1 MRTPRFVLAPLLY
14 AALATA
20 LAASPA
26 AVPSAAVTPPATS
39 AAVATLGT
47 RIDALIHQPRFA
59 NADLGIAVVS
69 LDSGQT
75 LYTHRADHLLLPAST
90 AKLYTAALVLDTV
103 GANYRIPTRLLGTQ
117 PVRHGQ
123 LDGPLILYGMG
134 DPTLGTIGTSAD
146 WADQLAAQLAAHGI
160 RRVHGDLIADDSYF
174 TGPAEGAGWEA
185 DDLQTWYGV
194 PTSAL
199 SVDENIVAVTVQ
211 PALHVGQPARLDF
224 DPGDAMPPLVNT
236 LTTSAAGTPPD
247 INLYRAPGDRTLY
260 AFGSVPIGAKPERYR
275 LAVADP
281 ALLAGQR
288 LQRALAAHGIKLKG
302 RVRTLHWPQDDA
314 SLLAHAQPLG
324 EVLSPPLIEVLKRG
338 LKRSQNLYLQ
348 NLLQIAGV
356 RARAKAMASPDP
368 ASPIPS
374 GFRSSE
380 DWGIHAL
387 HQLLGRIGI
396 APSSALLEEGTGMS
410 RQDLTTPAAL
420 VRLLQYLA
428 AQPYAAQLRDALPI
442 AGIDG
447 TLQWRMRNTPAAGNV
462 HAKTGSMTYVD
473 CLAGYVTTADG
484 EHLAFAIMLNN
495 YKHPDGAP
503 RTSADLD
510 AIAELLAEF
519 RGNAEPART
528 PNRASASERSPPP
541 GPDGG

>member
-1 MRTPRFVLAPLLY
+1 MRQRHGLQRLAGLAILASMRTPRFVLAPLLTAF
-14 AALATA
+14 AAT
-20 LAASPA
+20 LAAAPA
-26 AVPSAAVTPPATS
+26 AIPPAATTPSATP
-39 AAVATLGT
+39 AAIVALDA

-59 NADLGIAVVS
+59 NASWGIAVVS

-90 AKLYTAALVLDTV
+90 AKLYTAALALDTV
-103 GANYRIPTRLLGTQ
+103 GADYRIPTRLLATKPMRRG
-117 PVRHGQ
+117 R

-134 DPTLGTIGTSAD
+134 DPTLGTDTSTD
-146 WADQLAAQLAAHGI
+146 WADRLAAQLAAHGV
-160 RRVHGDLIADDSYF
+160 RHVHGDLIADDSYF

-185 DDLQTWYGV
+185 GDLQSWYAV

-211 PALHVGQPARLDF
+211 PSAHSGQPARLDF
-224 DPGDAMPPLVNT
+224 DPGDAMPPLVST
-236 LTTSAAGTPPD
+236 LTTSPTGTPPD
-247 INLYRAPGDRTLY
+247 INLYRAPGDPTLY
-260 AFGSVPIGAKPERYR
+260 AFGSMPVGAKPERYR

-281 ALLAGQR
+281 AMLAGKR
-288 LQRALAAHGIKLKG
+288 LQRALAAHGIKLEG

-314 SLLAHAQPLG
+314 RLLAHAQPLA
-324 EVLSPPLIEVLKRG
+324 EVLSPPLIEVLTRG

-348 NLLQIAGV
+348 NLLQIAG
-356 RARAKAMASPDP
+356 AKARTEAMAAPDA

-396 APSSALLEEGTGMS
+396 APSSALLEEGTGLS
-410 RQDLTTPAAL
+410 RQDLTTPDAL

-428 AQPYAAQLRDALPI
+428 AQPYATQLRDALPI
-442 AGIDG
+442 AGTDG
-447 TLQWRMRNTPAAGNV
+447 TLQWRMRDTRAAGNV
-462 HAKTGSMTYVD
+462 HAKTGSMTHVD
-473 CLAGYVTTADG
+473 CLAGYVTSAAG

-495 YKHPDGAP
+495 YRQPANAP

-519 RGNAEPART
+519 PA
-528 PNRASASERSPPP
+528 S
-541 GPDGG
+541 G

>member
-1 MRTPRFVLAPLLY
+1 MCRWHGLQRGAGLAILTAMRTPRFALAPLLY
-14 AALATA
+14 AALAVSVAAAPAVVPPTA
-20 LAASPA
+20 AA
-26 AVPSAAVTPPATS
+26 PPTAP
-39 AAVATLGT
+39 AAVATLDA

-59 NADLGIAVVS
+59 HAAWGIAVVS

-75 LYTHRADHLLLPAST
+75 LYTHRAEHLLLPAST
-90 AKLYTAALVLDTV
+90 AKLYTAALVLDTL
-103 GANYRIPTRLLGTQ
+103 GADYRIPTRLLGTK
-117 PVRHGQ
+117 PVRQGR

-134 DPTLGTIGTSAD
+134 DPTLGTGSSAD
-146 WADQLAAQLAAHGI
+146 WADQLAAQLAAHGV

-185 DDLQTWYGV
+185 SDLQSWYGA

-199 SVDENIVAVTVQ
+199 SINENIVAVTVH
-211 PALHVGQPARLDF
+211 PAAHAGEPARLDV
-224 DPGDAMPPLVNT
+224 DPGDAVPSLVDT

-247 INLYRAPGDRTLY
+247 INLYRAPGASTLY
-260 AFGSVPIGAKPERYR
+260 AFGSMPIGAKPERYR
-275 LAVADP
+275 LAIADP

-288 LQRALAAHGIKLKG
+288 LQRALAAHGVKLEG

-314 SLLAHAQPLG
+314 YLLAHAQPLG
-324 EVLSPPLIEVLKRG
+324 EVLSQPLIDVLTSG

-356 RARAKAMASPDP
+356 KARAKAMASPDP

-374 GFRSSE
+374 GFQSSE
-380 DWGIHAL
+380 DWGIRAL
-387 HQLLGRIGI
+387 YALLGRIGI

-428 AQPYAAQLRDALPI
+428 AQPYATQLRSALPI

-447 TLQWRMRNTPAAGNV
+447 TLQWRMRNTPAAGNL

-473 CLAGYVTTADG
+473 CLAGYVTSADG

-495 YKHPDGAP
+495 YRHPADAP

-510 AIAELLAEF
+510 AIAELLAKL
-519 RGNAEPART
+519 
-528 PNRASASERSPPP
+528 
-541 GPDGG
+541 GG